1 MAQPVGWRGSRG
13 GIISHPDR
21 WQGSDGPQHHPTA
34 PLGFTPADAWP
45 VAKFPTE
52 AQPQHVGSGRSR
64 RAPVNKQKGLFQPPE
79 AIPASLSQPSDN
91 GGGRGVMEEGPERR
105 EWREWRGKA
114 ISNLIWGH
122 GPGISRTRFVFFIK
136 YLFAME
142 PINMGCSKD
151 SLGGRGWGEHWGG
164 GTSQSRCPARIM
176 ALSHPV
182 GICNRC
188 PAGKEQPRFLAFS
201 QNNIIPRCSTDAS
214 MWLFEV
220 RALFSCSSF
229 QVHFVPETP
238 IQKRI
243 SHPFQGSS

>member
-1 MAQPVGWRGSRG
+1 M
-13 GIISHPDR
+13 
-21 WQGSDGPQHHPTA
+21 DGA
-34 PLGFTPADAWP
+34 LW
-45 VAKFPTE
+45 KK
-52 AQPQHVGSGRSR
+52 GR
-64 RAPVNKQKGLFQPPE
+64 
-79 AIPASLSQPSDN
+79 
-91 GGGRGVMEEGPERR
+91 ER
-105 EWREWRGKA
+105 REWRGKA
-114 ISNLIWGH
+114 ISNPIWGH

-164 GTSQSRCPARIM
+164 GTSRSRCPARIV

-201 QNNIIPRCSTDAS
+201 QNNIIPQCSTDAS

-229 QVHFVPETP
+229 QVHFVLETP